1 MRKSS
6 SIRGKEEVIYVGM
19 VSLALSGIQSMYSL
33 MTNLALLLALTQ
45 PCSYLGDALVHCSF
59 LPLLYSA
66 SLLHPLTIAGPLAN
80 YIFLRFI
87 GGDKENETNQ
97 EARYKT
103 DNKTKYEQ
111 LQEWKVEKN
120 SFWPRVEEIT
130 NPWTL
135 VVLGCGIVGALAEV
149 GVRSYYMP
157 RGL

>member
-1 MRKSS
+1 
-6 SIRGKEEVIYVGM
+6 
-19 VSLALSGIQSMYSL
+19 